1 MQNPYSRCV
10 FELPGCFLHLL
21 NPCVCPVCLVLTANR
36 PEQRWGRDSMLGMPS
51 MTSTVS
57 RYFWLSFPPTNAKLH
72 NPTTALNNVQFPLS
86 RVQDERTVVCL
97 WFPPWCQMPI
107 ESFIWIQGAFD
118 TAPVPHLR
126 NFLSTH
132 LHLFH
137 NMKTFRPPSLSRDR
151 ALDRGG
157 RVPSNGRCCSRS

>member
-10 FELPGCFLHLL
+10 FELPGCFLLLL

-57 RYFWLSFPPTNAKLH
+57 RCFWLSFPPTNAKLH

-107 ESFIWIQGAFD
+107 ESFEFR
-118 TAPVPHLR
+118 VHLTQR
-126 NFLSTH
+126 
-132 LHLFH
+132 LFH
-137 NMKTFRPPSLSRDR
+137 ICVTFYLLICTCFIIWRPS
-151 ALDRGG
+151 ALPVWVETEPWTGGG
-157 RVPSNGRCCSRS
+157 RVPSNRRCCSRS